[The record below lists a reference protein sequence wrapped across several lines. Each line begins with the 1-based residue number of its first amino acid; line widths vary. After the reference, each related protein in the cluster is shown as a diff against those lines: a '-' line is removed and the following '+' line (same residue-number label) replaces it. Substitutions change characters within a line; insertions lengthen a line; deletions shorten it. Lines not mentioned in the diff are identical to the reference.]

1 MPALLRDGFA
11 KSVMAPRAEPAGMIG
26 LLPGDV
32 MAVVIMSGSLGK
44 QLNEQVAAVWM
55 QRPQLV
61 VVRHP

>member
-1 MPALLRDGFA
+1 
-11 KSVMAPRAEPAGMIG
+11 MIG

-61 VVRHP
+61 VVRHA